1 MMCSQWATS
10 STCRWSLASANSSAL
25 PLMITLLRPLPNWG
39 SHFIVQP
46 YPGVNIDKNSS
57 HHNIDS
63 LSLSLYIYIC
73 IYIYTWQIM
82 AKTEGA
88 NDYLS
93 IACWRWSAHL
103 VAYWEPLESEPI
115 DSSKKHMYG
124 GLLVDPAS
132 GWEMALQNHI
142 VLAKNPCRRTSVL
155 FAGSISPC
163 LLLNQPFL
171 LIIDH
176 PPFCHFISHLPIKS
190 SCEMSWIYT
199 TRIRHPS

>member
-1 MMCSQWATS
+1 
-10 STCRWSLASANSSAL
+10 
-25 PLMITLLRPLPNWG
+25 
-39 SHFIVQP
+39 
-46 YPGVNIDKNSS
+46 
-57 HHNIDS
+57 
-63 LSLSLYIYIC
+63 
-73 IYIYTWQIM
+73 M

-142 VLAKNPCRRTSVL
+142 VLAKNL
-155 FAGSISPC
+155 
-163 LLLNQPFL
+163 
-171 LIIDH
+171 
-176 PPFCHFISHLPIKS
+176 
-190 SCEMSWIYT
+190 
-199 TRIRHPS
+199 